1 MLKRFLTG
9 ALIVALSMG
18 MSACEKVERPAADK
32 MLPFEEARMLDAIPL
47 AYGKLV
53 AITTSSTRSIAGL
66 WFEKPDK
73 TVVLVRV
80 NWSTG
85 NLLGDVLTIPR
96 K

>member
-9 ALIVALSMG
+9 ASIAALSIG
-18 MSACEKVERPAADK
+18 MSACEKVERPAPDR

-53 AITTSSTRSIAGL
+53 AITSSRTFVAEL

-85 NLLGDVLTIPR
+85 NLLSKVLTIPR

>member
-9 ALIVALSMG
+9 ASIIALSMG
-18 MSACEKVERPAADK
+18 MSACEKIEQPGGERTLLYEDMIA
-32 MLPFEEARMLDAIPL
+32 LDSIPL

-53 AITTSSTRSIAGL
+53 AITSNRAHLAEL

-80 NWSTG
+80 NYAQGFMSG
-85 NLLGDVLTIPR
+85 RVLTIPR

>member
-1 MLKRFLTG
+1 MLQRFLTG
-9 ALIVALSMG
+9 ASIIALLMG
-18 MSACEKVERPAADK
+18 MSACEKIEQPSGERT
-32 MLPFEEARMLDAIPL
+32 LLYEEMIALDAIPL

-53 AITTSSTRSIAGL
+53 AITSIRANVAEL

-80 NWSTG
+80 NWAKGTIFRKA
-85 NLLGDVLTIPR
+85 LTIPR

>member
-9 ALIVALSMG
+9 ALIVTLSMG
-18 MSACEKVERPAADK
+18 MSACEKVERPTADK

-53 AITTSSTRSIAGL
+53 AITSSRTFIAGL

-73 TVVLVRV
+73 TLVLVRV

-85 NLLGDVLTIPR
+85 NLYRDVLTIPR

>member
-9 ALIVALSMG
+9 ASIVALSMG
-18 MSACEKVERPAADK
+18 MSACEKMELPERT
-32 MLPFEEARMLDAIPL
+32 LSYEEAKTLDAIPL

-53 AITTSSTRSIAGL
+53 AITPHRDYLAAL

-80 NWSTG
+80 NWAKGTIFRKA
-85 NLLGDVLTIPR
+85 LTIPR

>member
-9 ALIVALSMG
+9 ASIVALSMG
-18 MSACEKVERPAADK
+18 MSACEKME
-32 MLPFEEARMLDAIPL
+32 LPEKTLSYEEAKTLDAIPL

-53 AITTSSTRSIAGL
+53 AITSIRANVAEL

-80 NWSTG
+80 NWATG
-85 NLLGDVLTIPR
+85 TMSSRVLIIPR

>member
-9 ALIVALSMG
+9 ASIVALSIG
-18 MSACEKVERPAADK
+18 MSACKKLEQPARER

-53 AITTSSTRSIAGL
+53 AITSSRMFLAEL
-66 WFEKPDK
+66 WFEKSDK

-80 NWSTG
+80 NWKTG
-85 NLLGDVLTIPR
+85 NIDRNILTIPR

>member
-9 ALIVALSMG
+9 VSIVALSMG
-18 MSACEKVERPAADK
+18 MSACEKVERPAVDK

-53 AITTSSTRSIAGL
+53 AITPSREFQAGL

-80 NWSTG
+80 NWATG
-85 NLLGDVLTIPR
+85 NLLRDVLTIPR

>member
-9 ALIVALSMG
+9 VSIVALSMG
-18 MSACEKVERPAADK
+18 MSACEKIERPAVGRIS
-32 MLPFEEARMLDAIPL
+32 LIEEARMLDAIPL

-53 AITTSSTRSIAGL
+53 AITTSGEFIAGL

-85 NLLGDVLTIPR
+85 KLLGDVVTIPR

>member
-1 MLKRFLTG
+1 MLKRFLTR
-9 ALIVALSMG
+9 ASIIALSIG
-18 MSACEKVERPAADK
+18 MSACEKIEQPSGGRT
-32 MLPFEEARMLDAIPL
+32 LLYEEMIALDAIPL

-53 AITTSSTRSIAGL
+53 AITSVRANVAEL

-80 NWSTG
+80 NYSQG
-85 NLLGDVLTIPR
+85 FMSGRVLTIPR